1 MPKKQTLI
9 IYPKLK
15 DCNGDL
21 SKQWYVEYT
30 YTMPGEDKSRRERVY
45 KGLTVGTKEERIK
58 EAKKIIKNVSNWLK
72 TEQYLKENTPKVF
85 KDELLYRND
94 TKQHAQTQQSIATS
108 RNSLSEF

>member
-45 KGLTVGTKEERIK
+45 KGLTVGTKE
-58 EAKKIIKNVSNWLK
+58 KIIS
-72 TEQYLKENTPKVF
+72 
-85 KDELLYRND
+85 
-94 TKQHAQTQQSIATS
+94 
-108 RNSLSEF
+108 